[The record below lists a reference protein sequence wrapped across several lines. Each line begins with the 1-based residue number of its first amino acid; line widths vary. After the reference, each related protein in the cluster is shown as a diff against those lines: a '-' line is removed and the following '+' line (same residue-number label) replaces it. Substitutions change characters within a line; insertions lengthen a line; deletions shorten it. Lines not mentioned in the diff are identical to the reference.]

1 MFVQLIKRT
10 RLAVNPV
17 EISAMFI
24 YTVNHA
30 PTLEV
35 RMRNGEIYRVPH
47 TPHCHDGDNVYELH
61 QRLMDFKLSKQDG
74 AACAAASA
82 ED

>member
-1 MFVQLIKRT
+1 MLIQLIQRT
-10 RLAVNPV
+10 RLAVNPAEV
-17 EISAMFI
+17 SAMFI
-24 YTVNHA
+24 YTVNHD

-61 QRLMDFKLSKQDG
+61 QRLMEAK
-74 AACAAASA
+74 
-82 ED
+82 

>member
-1 MFVQLIKRT
+1 
-10 RLAVNPV
+10 
-17 EISAMFI
+17 MFI

-47 TPHCHDGDNVYELH
+47 TSHCHDGDNVYELH
-61 QRLMDFKLSKQDG
+61 QRLMEAK
-74 AACAAASA
+74 
-82 ED
+82 